1 MRRRWLAFVL
11 FVAMAPAAWAQTT
24 QAVETESAYDGPMRR
39 SSRCAAILFGLLLP
53 TASPAFAQQGTNVPE
68 LAAGR
73 PGITESAGVAG
84 PGVVQFE
91 GGLELDVSRDAAAWS
106 RTFLTP
112 SVLRVGLSSRF
123 EVRLSGDGLT
133 VERTPSARHSGL
145 ADLAVGAKYI
155 VLDAKRAGVELAA
168 IPALNLPSGA
178 NHLSSHRYQPSLF
191 VSLARDLPA
200 GFDLGA
206 SAGTTWTRD
215 PEQRRTRA
223 ASLAIGHP
231 VVGAWSGYGE
241 IAAADGDDGAVDWL
255 GDAGLSRTIGRDAQI
270 DVELG
275 HRLAGGAPD
284 WTFGAGLVIR
294 HVSPRSR

>member
-1 MRRRWLAFVL
+1 METVGASPPVS
-11 FVAMAPAAWAQTT
+11 PEAW
-24 QAVETESAYDGPMRR
+24 SAYDGSMRR
-39 SSRCAAILFGLLLP
+39 SSRCAAIVCGLLLP
-53 TASPAFAQQGTNVPE
+53 TASPAFAQPGTTVPE

-91 GGLELDVSRDAAAWS
+91 GGLELDATPDAGAWS

-112 SVLRVGLSSRF
+112 SVLRVGLTSRF

-133 VERTPSARHSGL
+133 LERTSSAHHGGL

-155 VLDAKRAGVELAA
+155 VLDAKRAGFELAA
-168 IPALNLPSGA
+168 IPTLGLPSGA
-178 NHLSSHRYQPSLF
+178 DRFSSHRYQPSLTM
-191 VSLARDLPA
+191 SLARDLPA

-206 SAGTTWTRD
+206 SVGTTWTRD
-215 PEQRRTRA
+215 PHDRRTARA
-223 ASLAIGHP
+223 ASVAIGHLIAGP
-231 VVGAWSGYGE
+231 WAGFGE
-241 IAAADGDDGAVDWL
+241 IAAADGDDGTVDWL
-255 GDAGLSRTIGRDAQI
+255 ADAGLSRTIGRDAQI

-275 HRLAGGAPD
+275 HRLTGGAPD

-294 HVSPRSR
+294 HVSPRIR

>member
-1 MRRRWLAFVL
+1 
-11 FVAMAPAAWAQTT
+11 
-24 QAVETESAYDGPMRR
+24 MRR
-39 SSRCAAILFGLLLP
+39 SSRRAAIVFGLLLP
-53 TASPAFAQQGTNVPE
+53 TAPPALAQQGASVPE

-91 GGLELDVSRDAAAWS
+91 GGLELDATRDAPAWS
-106 RTFLTP
+106 RTFLAP
-112 SVLRVGLSSRF
+112 GVLRAGLTPRV
-123 EVRLSGDGLT
+123 ELRLSGDGPT
-133 VERTPSARHSGL
+133 IERTPSAHDSGI
-145 ADLAVGAKYI
+145 ADLAVGTKYI

-168 IPALNLPSGA
+168 IPSLRLPTGA
-178 NHLSSHRYQPSLF
+178 DRLSSHHYQPSLT

-215 PEQRRTRA
+215 PQQRRARA

-231 VVGAWSGYGE
+231 ISGPWSGYAE
-241 IAAADGDDGAVDWL
+241 VAAADGDAGVIDWL
-255 GDAGLSRTIGRDAQI
+255 LDGGLSRTIGHDAQI

-275 HRLAGGAPD
+275 HGLDGGAPD
-284 WTFGAGLVIR
+284 WIVGAGLVIR